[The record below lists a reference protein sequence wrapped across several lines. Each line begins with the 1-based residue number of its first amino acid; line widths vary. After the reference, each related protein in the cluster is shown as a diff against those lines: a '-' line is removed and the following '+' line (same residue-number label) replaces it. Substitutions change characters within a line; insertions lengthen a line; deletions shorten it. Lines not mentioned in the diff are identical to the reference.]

1 MGGVSLMLDYFLE
14 NNVQKKLHIFSILHI
29 NHSISTKELAKEVNI
44 SSSSVSTMVDDLNF
58 DLEGI
63 AEISKSATSITTK
76 VYEDVTFFEIFHA
89 IYKSSNML
97 KCLCYMIM
105 NDSHESFS
113 EFSEEH
119 HLSRPSAY
127 RIRQSCVNYLH
138 EIGLDVDKNKVVGN
152 EYRIRFLIA
161 LLHYKYGV
169 DCYDT
174 DEISI
179 QAAREFILSTNEKI
193 DMNFLEYTSA
203 EYGYFEYLL
212 ILAWK
217 RKKYPLTFEKSEELE
232 KLKQLFIFPELK
244 RYLKE
249 NLENKLDISF
259 SDYDYDYIFLVY
271 CCTNSCV
278 FADKWKQ
285 EDIELVHKII
295 FGIDKVKHLIKKF
308 ENKCCLDVT
317 QSHAFKAAIIYFY
330 KKSIFNLHC
339 IIPDKHFYL
348 DSKNDPSKLMVRQ
361 CVSEMIDAWKKENN
375 IPYPVDSGH
384 LQYLSLQIFS
394 IVQQFM
400 EPVHIFVVSDLTA
413 EIEILK
419 LYLER
424 KFSRQRVSIHSVLLN
439 AQDLTFMSDLDNSV
453 IITKKVFA
461 PVLSLMEISDTNCV
475 VPINIEVNEFDKQAI
490 VDALVKCE
498 KNTFKKFVLK

>member
-1 MGGVSLMLDYFLE
+1 MLDYFWE
-14 NNVQKKLHIFSILHI
+14 NTVQKKLHIFSILHV
-29 NHSISTKELAKEVNI
+29 NHSISIKELAKEVNI
-44 SSSSVSTMVDDLNF
+44 SPSSIATMIDELNF
-58 DLEGI
+58 DLEGL
-63 AEISKSATSITTK
+63 AAISKNAAMIK
-76 VYEDVTFFEIFHA
+76 INIYEDVTFFEIFHA

-105 NDSHESFS
+105 NDSHESFF
-113 EFSEEH
+113 EFSEDC

-138 EIGLDVDKNKVVGN
+138 GIGLDVNKNKVVGN

-169 DCYDT
+169 DCYDA
-174 DEISI
+174 DETSI
-179 QAAREFILSTNEKI
+179 QTAREFILSTNDKI

-244 RYLKE
+244 RCLKE
-249 NLENKLDISF
+249 NLENKLNISF

-330 KKSIFNLHC
+330 KKCIFNLHC
-339 IIPDKHFYL
+339 VIPDKHFYL

-361 CVSEMIDAWKKENN
+361 CVSEIIDTWKKENN
-375 IPYPVDSGH
+375 MPYPVDAGH

-400 EPVHIFVVSDLTA
+400 EPVQILVVSDLTA

-419 LYLER
+419 LYLAR
-424 KFSRQRVSIHSVLLN
+424 KFSRQRVTIKPVLLN
-439 AQDLTFMSDLDNSV
+439 AQDLSFMSELDNSV

-461 PVLSLMEISDTNCV
+461 PVLSTMGISERNSI

-490 VDALVKCE
+490 VNALVKCE